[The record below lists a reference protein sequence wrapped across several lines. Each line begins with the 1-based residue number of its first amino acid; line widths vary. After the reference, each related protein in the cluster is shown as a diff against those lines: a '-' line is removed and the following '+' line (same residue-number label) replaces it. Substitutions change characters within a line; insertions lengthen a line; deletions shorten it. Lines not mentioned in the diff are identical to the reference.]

1 MRFAEDK
8 VAGQNLIHAYAPG
21 AITINDTVYSRSLIV
36 TAEKIIDDWKPQSL
50 DALKPDHFAVL
61 TKLELEIVVLGTGAT
76 LRFPSP
82 GITAPLIK
90 SSIGLEV
97 MDTAAACRTY
107 DILLSENRRVA
118 AALLMI

>member
-8 VAGQNLIHAYAPG
+8 AAGQNQIKAYGPG
-21 AITINDTVYSRSLIV
+21 EITINDGVYSRSLIV
-36 TAEKIIDDWKPQSL
+36 TSDRIIDDWEPQSL
-50 DALKPDHFAVL
+50 DELRPDHLAVL
-61 TKLELEIVVLGTGAT
+61 TDLELEIVVLGTGAT
-76 LRFPSP
+76 LHFPSP
-82 GITAPLIK
+82 DITAPLIETA
-90 SSIGLEV
+90 IGLEV

>member
-8 VAGQNLIHAYAPG
+8 VTGKNLINACGPG
-21 AITINDTVYSRSLIV
+21 EITINGVVYSRSLIV
-36 TAEKIIDDWKPQSL
+36 MAGKIIDDWEPRSL
-50 DALKPDHFAVL
+50 EALRPDHFAVL
-61 TKLELEIVVLGTGAT
+61 ADLELEIVVLGTGAT
-76 LRFPSP
+76 LRFPAP
-82 GITAPLIK
+82 AITAPLIE

-107 DILLSENRRVA
+107 DILLAENRRVA